1 MTRRF
6 RHLLIPLILVAY
18 EITVY
23 LSNDMYLPAL
33 PKMMQDLNINMQ
45 QVQLTL
51 SMWFVGSMAT
61 PLFMG
66 ALTDR
71 LGRRPI
77 LLGGG
82 ILYMLSCILCTF
94 TTQFEW
100 FLLYRIIQG
109 AMVAAMLVPG
119 YASIHE
125 LYDQHEAIKLLALMG
140 AIVIVAPALGP
151 LLGSFILL
159 LTSWKGIFWFI
170 ALSALTVLTLL
181 YYYLP
186 ETQTP
191 EKRKPI
197 HLGRL
202 FNEYLITLRSPAFLV
217 YSLLI
222 GFTFA
227 GFLAWITASPLLII
241 VTFKLSPVVFGVAQ
255 AIVFFFYILGTRK
268 VKPLL
273 EQYGTL
279 APIKVGI
286 SVSLIGGVVM
296 LLDAL
301 FLPNTLWTFLITMCA
316 YAYGSGLA
324 FSALNRLAIEG
335 ATTPMGVRVALFTT
349 IVMGFATLGTALV
362 SEFYTGTIFSLATL
376 ITIAAMAT
384 GLLYLVESKLRLA
397 VVTEAK

>member
-1 MTRRF
+1 MC
-6 RHLLIPLILVAY
+6 
-18 EITVY
+18 
-23 LSNDMYLPAL
+23 
-33 PKMMQDLNINMQ
+33 
-45 QVQLTL
+45 
-51 SMWFVGSMAT
+51 T

-82 ILYMLSCILCTF
+82 IIYLVSCILCTF
-94 TTQFEW
+94 TTQFEY
-100 FLLYRIIQG
+100 FLVYRIIQG
-109 AMVAAMLVPG
+109 AMVSAMLVPG
-119 YASIHE
+119 YACIHE
-125 LYDQHEAIKLLALMG
+125 LYDRHEAIKLLALMG
-140 AIVIVAPALGP
+140 AVVIVAPALGP

-159 LTSWKGIFWFI
+159 VTSWHGIFWFI
-170 ALSALTVLTLL
+170 AASTLIVLTLL

-197 HLGRL
+197 HFTTL
-202 FNEYLITLRSPAFLV
+202 FRQYYKTLCSPAFLI
-217 YSLLI
+217 YSLVL

-227 GFLAWITASPLLII
+227 GFLAWVTASPLLII
-241 VTFKLSPVVFGVAQ
+241 VTFKLSPVIFGIAQ
-255 AIVFFFYILGTRK
+255 AIVFFCYILGTRQ

-273 EQYGTL
+273 HQYGPL

-286 SVSLIGGVVM
+286 TISLIGGVVM

-301 FLPNTLWTFLITMCA
+301 ILPQALWSFLITMSA

-335 ATTPMGVRVALFTT
+335 ANTPMGVRVALFTT
-349 IVMGFATLGTALV
+349 IVMGFATLGSALV
-362 SEFYTGTIFSLATL
+362 SEFYTGSILSLATL
-376 ITIAAMAT
+376 IAIAAIAT
-384 GLLYLVESKLRLA
+384 AILYLLFQHQAAK
-397 VVTEAK
+397 VVIKGT

>member
-1 MTRRF
+1 MIRNL

-18 EITVY
+18 EIAVY

-33 PKMMQDLNINMQ
+33 PKMMQDLNISMQ

-51 SMWFVGSMAT
+51 SMWFVGSMCA

-71 LGRRPI
+71 FGRRPI

-82 ILYMLSCILCTF
+82 LIYAVSCILCTF

-100 FLLYRIIQG
+100 FLVYRIIQG

-119 YASIHE
+119 YACIHE

-151 LLGSFILL
+151 LLGSVILL
-159 LTSWKGIFWFI
+159 VTSWHGIFWFI
-170 ALSALTVLTLL
+170 ALSTLIVLALL

-191 EKRKPI
+191 DKRKPI
-197 HLGRL
+197 HLGTL
-202 FNEYLITLRSPAFLV
+202 FNEYLTTLRAPAFLM
-217 YSLLI
+217 YSLII

-227 GFLAWITASPLLII
+227 GFLAWVTASPLLII
-241 VTFKLSPVVFGVAQ
+241 VSFKLSPVVFGIAQ
-255 AIVFFFYILGTRK
+255 AIVFFLYILGTRK
-268 VKPLL
+268 VKSLL
-273 EQYGTL
+273 DQHGAQ

-286 SVSLIGGVVM
+286 TISLIGGILM

-301 FLPNTLWTFLITMCA
+301 IFPENLWTFLITMCA

-335 ATTPMGVRVALFTT
+335 ASTPMGVRVALFTA
-349 IVMGFATLGTALV
+349 IVMGFATLGSALV
-362 SEFYTGTIFSLATL
+362 SEFYTGTILSLASI
-376 ITIAAMAT
+376 ITIAAIAT
-384 GLLYLVESKLRLA
+384 AILYTYCINFMKDA
-397 VVTEAK
+397 N